1 MCVVP
6 LLRYPEREHQVFPT
20 PLFKEDEFCL
30 IIINIVVVTHLKR
43 CEYLMLNPISWDID
57 NLFCNYAGVYSIAY
71 QHLIN
76 FVRYFLYFR
85 FK

>member
-6 LLRYPEREHQVFPT
+6 LLQYPELQHQVFQA
-20 PLFKEDEFCL
+20 PLFNGDEFYV
-30 IIINIVVVTHLKR
+30 IIINIVVVTHLNP

-71 QHLIN
+71 QHLIS
-76 FVRYFLYFR
+76 FIRHFLYFR
-85 FK
+85 LK